1 MADRAGGKLT
11 SLKIANLKKPGL
23 YGDGLGLWLQISKV
37 GARTRSSWVFR
48 FMLAGRA
55 RYMGLGPTHTISLK
69 EAREKARLA
78 RQKLLDGIDP
88 IEMRRRERERK
99 QLEAARRV
107 SFEEACKRYIAAH
120 EPEWE
125 SAKHR
130 AQWRATLAS
139 TFTEIGGLPVAAV
152 DTGLV
157 LKILEPI
164 WRVKPETASRLR
176 GRMERVLNWA
186 TTSGYRSGDNPARWR
201 GHLDELLPNRS
212 KMRVIKHHPA
222 LPFDELP
229 AFMGELRDREGIAP
243 RALEFTIL
251 TAARTSEVL
260 NATWSEIDFAKK
272 MWTVPAKRMKAGK
285 EHRVPLANR
294 ALAVLEA
301 LPHEAG
307 NNFVFIGGKRGA
319 PLSNMAMLELMR
331 GMRPGYVPHGFRST
345 FRDWA
350 AERTN
355 YPNHVVE
362 KALAHTIADKVEAAY
377 RRGSLFEKRRK
388 LMTDWSRYCGS
399 DRL

>member
-1 MADRAGGKLT
+1 MADRASGKLT
-11 SLKIANLKKPGL
+11 SLKVANAKKPGL
-23 YGDGLGLWLQISKV
+23 YGDGRGLWLQVSKV
-37 GARTRSSWVFR
+37 GTRTASSWVFR

-88 IEMRRRERERK
+88 IEMRRQERARK

-107 SFEEACKRYIAAH
+107 SFEEACERYIAAH
-120 EPEWE
+120 EPEWK

-139 TFTEIGGLPVAAV
+139 TYPVIGSLPVAAV

-157 LKILEPI
+157 LKVLEPI
-164 WRVKPETASRLR
+164 WRATPETTSRLR

-212 KMRVIKHHPA
+212 KLRIVKHHPA

-229 AFMGELRDREGIAP
+229 TFMAELRKREGIAP

-272 MWTVPAKRMKAGK
+272 TWTVPTGRMKAG
-285 EHRVPLANR
+285 RLSPTI
-294 ALAVLEA
+294 
-301 LPHEAG
+301 
-307 NNFVFIGGKRGA
+307 VF
-319 PLSNMAMLELMR
+319 
-331 GMRPGYVPHGFRST
+331 
-345 FRDWA
+345 
-350 AERTN
+350 
-355 YPNHVVE
+355 
-362 KALAHTIADKVEAAY
+362 
-377 RRGSLFEKRRK
+377 
-388 LMTDWSRYCGS
+388 
-399 DRL
+399 